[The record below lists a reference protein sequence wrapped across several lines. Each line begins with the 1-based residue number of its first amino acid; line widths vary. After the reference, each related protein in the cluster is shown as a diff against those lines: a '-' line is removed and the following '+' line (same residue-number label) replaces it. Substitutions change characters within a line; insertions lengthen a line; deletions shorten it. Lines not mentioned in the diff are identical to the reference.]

1 MESSSIPAR
10 RLCQTLHRFGQ
21 KLSRRRMLDQDEA
34 KIDSDRNLSTLDL
47 VALGVSLTMGVAV
60 YILAGEVVGNQAGPS
75 IVICFL
81 VAGLASLLAGLCYA
95 EFSARIPL
103 SGSAYLYAYVT
114 VGEIWAFITGWN
126 LIFSYVADTAN
137 MVYVW
142 ISAFD
147 NLFGYQISQALGENI
162 LLHLPQV
169 LAEILGFF
177 IVGLVFLLIGLLT
190 LRVRD
195 LMLLTKVV
203 TLVRLLILS
212 FVIISGF
219 IKGDLHN
226 WKLTEEDYRKDELN
240 GTSSLGPLGSGG
252 FVPFGFAGILHGSAT
267 CFYAFIGFDNIVTRV
282 EEAQNH
288 QRSIPMGIVMSLLI
302 CVLVYFGVS
311 AALTLMVP
319 YYQIRPGST
328 LPEAF
333 LHIGWAPAYYAIALV
348 FLCSLSVR
356 LLVYMFPIRQLIY
369 VMAEDGLLFPV
380 LARIHTG
387 TYMLVMATVIFGIIA
402 AIMAFFLRLA
412 DLLQLVSIGTLL
424 AYSLMAFCVL
434 IIRYQPERKKGGN
447 EVQMQEENGENQ
459 TQVQKETAP
468 AAEKLTL
475 RGLFFPG
482 SPTPTP
488 LSGWVVHVCS
498 SLLVLLLT
506 LLSLVLAHWP
516 GLRSGD
522 PVPITVVV
530 LLLVLITGIT
540 WVIWRQPWSSTPL
553 HFKVPA
559 LPLLPLLSIFVNV
572 CLMTQMSA
580 TTWALVSIWMLIGFV
595 IYFTYGIQHSLVAQP
610 HRS

>member
-10 RLCQTLHRFGQ
+10 RPWETLHRFSQ
-21 KLSRRRMLDQDEA
+21 KLVRRRMLEQDVT
-34 KIDSDRNLSTLDL
+34 KTDSDRRLSTLDL
-47 VALGVSLTMGVAV
+47 VSLGVHLTVGVGV
-60 YILAGEVVGNQAGPS
+60 YILAGEVAGNQAGPS

-81 VAGLASLLAGLCYA
+81 VAGLTSLLAGLCYA

-137 MVYVW
+137 MVCAW
-142 ISAFD
+142 MSAFD
-147 NLFGYQISQALGENI
+147 NMFGYQISQSLRENI
-162 LLHLPQV
+162 LLHFPQV
-169 LAEILGFF
+169 LAEIIGFF
-177 IVGLVFLLIGLLT
+177 IVGIVFLLIGLLT
-190 LRVRD
+190 LRFRE

-226 WKLTEEDYRKDELN
+226 WKLTEQDYRKDELN

-267 CFYAFIGFDNIVTRV
+267 CFYTFVGFDNIVTRV

-319 YYQIRPGST
+319 YYQIQSMST

-333 LHIGWAPAYYAIALV
+333 LHIGWDPAYYAVALV

-369 VMAEDGLLFPV
+369 VMAEDGLLLPV

-412 DLLQLVSIGTLL
+412 DLLQLMSIGTLL

-434 IIRYQPERKKGGN
+434 IVRYQPERKKGGN
-447 EVQMQEENGENQ
+447 EVQMQEENGGNQ
-459 TQVQKETAP
+459 TQEQEETAP
-468 AAEKLTL
+468 STEKLTL
-475 RGLFFPG
+475 RGLFFPD
-482 SPTPTP
+482 SPTPTL
-488 LSGWVVHVCS
+488 LSGQVVIVCS

-506 LLSLVLAHWP
+506 LLCLVLAHWP
-516 GLRSGD
+516 GLLSGD
-522 PVPITVVV
+522 PGPITVVV

-540 WVIWRQPWSSTPL
+540 GVIWRQPQSSTPL
-553 HFKVPA
+553 QFKVPA
-559 LPLLPLLSIFVNV
+559 VPLLPVLSISVNV

-580 TTWALVSIWMLIGFV
+580 VTWAPVCIWMLIGFV

-610 HRS
+610 H